1 MGKWSP
7 LAIMVLQ
14 HYGPPRVAI
23 KLPKMV
29 PHAYLQGKGKQV
41 RAAPY
46 YVRDLYKE
54 ERNAVL

>member
-1 MGKWSP
+1 MHTSK
-7 LAIMVLQ
+7 A
-14 HYGPPRVAI
+14 RVNKNLFI
-23 KLPKMV
+23 
-29 PHAYLQGKGKQV
+29 